1 MQATRRASHRRA
13 EIAIIIA
20 MVIIS
25 VIFML
30 PYIWMLLDSFKPMK
44 EIVKGKSFWPEN
56 FTFKNYDTVFKGAPV
71 FAWLKNSVV
80 TSVSGTII
88 MLFTSS
94 IAGFVFAKYE
104 FKGKNFLFLFILAT
118 MMVPQQATMIPS
130 FLLIRKIGLY
140 DNLASLVLPR
150 MVGGFGIFLCR
161 QFIMDIPDDLMDAA
175 QIDGASD
182 MFIYSR
188 LIVPL
193 IMPAMSALAIFTFLG
208 LWNEY
213 LGPLLYLSKTTN
225 MTMPL
230 ALSFFSNQRAKDIG
244 AIMAAATIIMLPV
257 TVVFLAFQKQF
268 VEGIAI
274 TGMK

>member
-1 MQATRRASHRRA
+1 MQATRRKSHRRA
-13 EIAIIIA
+13 EIIIIIV
-20 MVIIS
+20 MVIIGL
-25 VIFML
+25 IFML

-44 EIVKGKSFWPEN
+44 EIVKGKSFWPED
-56 FTFKNYDTVFKGAPV
+56 FTFKNYSTVFNGAPI
-71 FAWLKNSVV
+71 FAWMKNSAI
-80 TSVSGTII
+80 TSVAGTLI

-104 FKGKNFLFLFILAT
+104 FKGKNILFLFILAT
-118 MMVPQQATMIPS
+118 MMVPQQTTMIPS
-130 FLLIRKIGLY
+130 FLLIKKLGLY

-182 MFIYSR
+182 FYIYYR
-188 LIVPL
+188 LILPL

-213 LGPLLYLSKTTN
+213 LGPLLYLSKTEN

>member
-1 MQATRRASHRRA
+1 MQATRRRSHIRA
-13 EIAIIIA
+13 EIIIIVV
-20 MVIIS
+20 MTIIA

-44 EIVKGKSFWPEN
+44 EIVKGKSFWPED

-130 FLLIRKIGLY
+130 FLLIQRLGLY
-140 DNLASLVLPR
+140 DRLTSLVLPK

-161 QFIMDIPDDLMDAA
+161 QFIADIPDDLMDAA

-182 MFIYSR
+182 MYIYAN

-193 IMPAMSALAIFTFLG
+193 IMPAISALAIFTFLEK
-208 LWNEY
+208 WNDY

-230 ALSFFSNQRAKDIG
+230 ALSFFSNQHSKDIG
-244 AIMAAATIIMLPV
+244 AIMAAATVIMLPV

>member
-1 MQATRRASHRRA
+1 MQATKRESHRRA
-13 EIAIIIA
+13 EIAIIIV
-20 MVIIS
+20 MLIIGI
-25 VIFML
+25 IFML

-44 EIVKGKSFWPEN
+44 EIVKGKSFWPED
-56 FTFKNYDTVFKGAPV
+56 FTFKNYDTVFNGAPI
-71 FAWLKNSVV
+71 FAWLRNSAV
-80 TSVSGTII
+80 TAVSGTLI

-104 FKGKNFLFLFILAT
+104 FKGKNVLFLFILAT

-130 FLLIRKIGLY
+130 FLLIKKLGLY

-175 QIDGASD
+175 QIDGAGD
-182 MFIYSR
+182 FYIYYR
-188 LIVPL
+188 LILPL

-230 ALSFFSNQRAKDIG
+230 ALSFFSSQRAKDIG

-257 TVVFLAFQKQF
+257 TAVFLAFQKQF

>member
-44 EIVKGKSFWPEN
+44 EIVKGKSFWPED

>member
-1 MQATRRASHRRA
+1 MQATRRKSHRRA
-13 EIAIIIA
+13 EIIIIIV
-20 MVIIS
+20 MVIIGL
-25 VIFML
+25 IFML

-44 EIVKGKSFWPEN
+44 EIVKGKSFWPED
-56 FTFKNYDTVFKGAPV
+56 FTFKNYDTVFNGAPV
-71 FAWLKNSVV
+71 FAWLRNSSV
-80 TSVSGTII
+80 TAVSGTII

-104 FKGKNFLFLFILAT
+104 FKGKNVLFLFILAT

-130 FLLIRKIGLY
+130 FLLIQKLGLY

-182 MFIYSR
+182 FFIYSR
-188 LIVPL
+188 LILPL